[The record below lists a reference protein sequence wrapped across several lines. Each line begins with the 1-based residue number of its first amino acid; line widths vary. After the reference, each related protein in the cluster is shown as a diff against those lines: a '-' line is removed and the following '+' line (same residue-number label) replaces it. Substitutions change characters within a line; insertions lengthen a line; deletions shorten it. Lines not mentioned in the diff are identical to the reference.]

1 MPVCKACG
9 GGVDSVALGLNY
21 KIVSREAV
29 DFLCLHC
36 LAETFRT
43 TEAALLVAAERFHR
57 AGCRFF
63 PDPIVLPGEA
73 STDDGV
79 SSDSERPAER
89 LSGLRQ

>member
-1 MPVCKACG
+1 MPVCKVCG
-9 GGVDSVALGLNY
+9 GAVDSVALGLNY

-63 PDPIVLPGEA
+63 PDPILPPDSPEEA
-73 STDDGV
+73 KGD
-79 SSDSERPAER
+79 
-89 LSGLRQ
+89 